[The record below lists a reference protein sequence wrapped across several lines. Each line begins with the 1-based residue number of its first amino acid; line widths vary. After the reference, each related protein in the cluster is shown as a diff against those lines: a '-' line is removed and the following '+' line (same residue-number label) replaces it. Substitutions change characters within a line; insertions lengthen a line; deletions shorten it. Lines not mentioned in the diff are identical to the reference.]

1 MSESGQE
8 TEAKFYVN
16 DLDKIITRLQPPPP
30 FGHLPQ
36 IRNKVFHKFLSFYSR
51 IWGRLG
57 GGLIQERVLETNI
70 RFDLP
75 DGRLR
80 SEGRVLRLRQDT
92 DARFTYKSP
101 STNQQGVLS
110 RTEIEFTVG
119 DFEKAKEFLEALGY
133 QKLIAYE
140 KYRTTYT
147 LEADSLLSKIHE
159 QAHGYHS
166 CLIMLDELPYGNFVE
181 IEGEAIEL
189 IRKVAIQLNLNWEA
203 AIGTSYTALFDRARK
218 KLGYS
223 FQDLSFENF
232 NGMKVDASDLGVHA
246 ADT

>member
-16 DLDKIITRLQPPPP
+16 DLDKIITRL
-30 FGHLPQ
+30 HELEA
-36 IRNKVFHKFLSFYSR
+36 L
-51 IWGRLG
+51 
-57 GGLIQERVLETNI
+57 LIQERVLETNI

-140 KYRTTYT
+140 KYRRS
-147 LEADSLLSKIHE
+147 EERRVGKDSRWWWTK
-159 QAHGYHS
+159 
-166 CLIMLDELPYGNFVE
+166 
-181 IEGEAIEL
+181 
-189 IRKVAIQLNLNWEA
+189 
-203 AIGTSYTALFDRARK
+203 
-218 KLGYS
+218 
-223 FQDLSFENF
+223 
-232 NGMKVDASDLGVHA
+232 
-246 ADT
+246 